1 MGKIKVILGVLF
13 FALFMTIAWQFAS
26 CEFANYLLKDD
37 LKDVAAMGGSK
48 IGLLKPLSDT
58 ELRQAVIHKAAEHG
72 IRLMPEQIFVHRS
85 GTTEDPVIFLATK
98 YRARVSMPGVSLV
111 LHLTATSR

>member
-1 MGKIKVILGVLF
+1 MGKIKVILGILF

-37 LKDVAAMGGSK
+37 LKDIAAMGGSK

-58 ELRQAVIHKAAEHG
+58 ELREAVIHKAAEHG
-72 IRLMPEQIFVHRS
+72 IHLAPEQIFVQRT
-85 GTTEDPVIFLATK
+85 GTAEDPVIILAAR
-98 YRARVSMPGVSLV
+98 YRAQVSMPEVSLV